1 VNQLFCEIQLVVI
14 RSLQAVQHIIINDK
28 QSFELYGFDV
38 LIDSDLKAWLI
49 EINAAPS
56 LTANTEDDYN
66 LKVTSYTNCHRSTNI
81 AFTTKSPQFRMLDDT
96 LSVIDMDRKLTGNEE
111 QVSNILHIDLYFV
124 FISPAYI

>member
-66 LKVTSYTNCHRSTNI
+66 LKV
-81 AFTTKSPQFRMLDDT
+81 A
-96 LSVIDMDRKLTGNEE
+96 
-111 QVSNILHIDLYFV
+111 
-124 FISPAYI
+124 